1 MATMNGIDNHGFAD
15 NAKRLR
21 RELAELK
28 EMVKLG
34 AGLPGDEQRI
44 EMAKPFQGI
53 SVARPWAGVTTTLA
67 PRQRSSLSTRFPPV
81 PRP

>member
-34 AGLPGDEQRI
+34 AGLPGDEQKDRDGQ
-44 EMAKPFQGI
+44 MPTH
-53 SVARPWAGVTTTLA
+53 SVARALPKES
-67 PRQRSSLSTRFPPV
+67 RKS
-81 PRP
+81 